1 MLKVAAA
8 QTFVSADIAENG
20 RAIRKLIS
28 SAAAQ
33 GVRLINF
40 CEGALSGDGKFQ
52 IMARMIGRPVIGRL
66 KMPSCV
72 PSLSFAGNFAFSRLS
87 AEHIGSPMV
96 ILPTTVSMSSQKE
109 AL

>member
-40 CEGALSGDGKFQ
+40 CEGALSGYGKFQ
-52 IMARMIGRPVIGRL
+52 IMAQDDWQTYDWAAQ
-66 KMPSCV
+66 MPSCV

-87 AEHIGSPMV
+87 AEHIGSRMV
-96 ILPTTVSMSSQKE
+96 ILATTVFMSSPKE